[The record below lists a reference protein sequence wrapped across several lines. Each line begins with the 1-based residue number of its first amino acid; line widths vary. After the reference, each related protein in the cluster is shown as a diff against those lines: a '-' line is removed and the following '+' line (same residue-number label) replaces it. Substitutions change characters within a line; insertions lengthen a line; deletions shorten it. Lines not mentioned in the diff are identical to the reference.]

1 MTFEDRI
8 QTIRTNRRPTVLRF
22 CNLAEQQLIRSL
34 FNTSDYTFDGGYHN
48 AERKRA
54 YLFMDPQDDI
64 VCLQINPIA
73 SDDELSHPSILG
85 SLMALSIT
93 ADSIGDILADQR
105 VVFVTAELAL
115 DIEQSL
121 TQVGHQAVDVT
132 RIDGRHVVR
141 RQAYEEHTLVVSS
154 MRLDLIV
161 ARIANVSRS
170 EATEWI
176 ARELVKRNQV
186 VVTKPTV
193 PLQEGDILSIR
204 KVGRFL
210 LDDASHRTKKD
221 KIRLIYR
228 KFV

>member
-1 MTFEDRI
+1 
-8 QTIRTNRRPTVLRF
+8 
-22 CNLAEQQLIRSL
+22 
-34 FNTSDYTFDGGYHN
+34 
-48 AERKRA
+48 
-54 YLFMDPQDDI
+54 MDPQDDI

-105 VVFVTAELAL
+105 IVFVTAELAL
-115 DIEQSL
+115 DIERSL

-132 RIDGRHVVR
+132 RINGRHVVHH
-141 RQAYEEHTLVVSS
+141 QAYEDHTLVVSS

-161 ARIANVSRS
+161 ARIANVSRN
-170 EATEWI
+170 EAAEWI
-176 ARELVKRNQV
+176 SKELVKRNQV

-193 PLQEGDILSIR
+193 TLQEGDILSIR